1 MGIEKNKELSNGVTG
16 RFLEAMR
23 DIISKN
29 VNGVTNRR
37 LFGERI
43 GEYQQN
49 FSKMERGER
58 SPTIESLCKLCTEFG
73 YSAEWL
79 LLGLGEKEPAGIN
92 NTSMDL
98 LLKRVDELTNRVN
111 VVEKQVNTNSRKPVT
126 KRVKEASKR

>member
-1 MGIEKNKELSNGVTG
+1 MSIEKNKELAAGVTA
-16 RFLEAMR
+16 RFLEAMEH
-23 DIISKN
+23 IISNNIK
-29 VNGVTNRR
+29 GVTSRKK
-37 LFGERI
+37 FGDMV

-49 FSKMERGER
+49 FSKMESGKR
-58 SPTIESLCKLCTEFG
+58 SPTIKSLVKLCTEFG

-79 LLGLGEKEPAGIN
+79 LLGIGEKEPAGIN